1 MYAKQQQQQQQKT
14 KQKTNKKTPKTQ
26 KKRRVQCLGVVCDL
40 ATPLLSQ
47 KEISHELAKQNEHK

>member
-14 KQKTNKKTPKTQ
+14 KQKTNKKKPKTPK
-26 KKRRVQCLGVVCDL
+26 KRVQCLGVVCDL